1 MTFHYF
7 RTTTFFETMKTQA
20 FTSFKAFFSLIAF
33 MSLFTTA
40 YAQPTTEPQTVDIIY
55 MKDGRVLQGQIL
67 IFEEKDG
74 DITFQ
79 DTYGRKYSI
88 TREEYKYFEENQI
101 VKDRKSK
108 RDTVVLDRKE
118 NEFEFSVGLSYGWY
132 NPTANFT
139 ADAVYTDNFN
149 NGSYYPINVH
159 LGAGKYFNRK
169 HFAGLNADF
178 SIISTAAPVLNINGR
193 YAYQYDAYKKNT
205 ALYVPVE
212 LGFMSLTNSTSFF
225 VPDSTTFMGYKQVD
239 YDVKTS
245 AVNIGIGHG
254 FNFMMKNKHSFA
266 LEVLVYKYF
275 ILNESFQGTLEG
287 GTPNFSTSPIGAK
300 LAFYVNI

>member
-1 MTFHYF
+1 
-7 RTTTFFETMKTQA
+7 MKTHS
-20 FTSFKAFFSLIAF
+20 FTSFKPLISLFAF
-33 MSLFTTA
+33 MCLFTTVF
-40 YAQPTTEPQTVDIIY
+40 AQPTTDPQTVDVIY
-55 MKDGRVLQGQIL
+55 MKDGRVLQGQII

-79 DTYGRKYSI
+79 DSYGRKYSI
-88 TREEYKYFEENQI
+88 TREEYKYFEENQL

-108 RDTVVLDRKE
+108 RDTVLLDRKE
-118 NEFEFSVGLSYGWY
+118 NEFEFSLGFSYGWY
-132 NPTANFT
+132 NPSASFT
-139 ADAVYTDNFN
+139 ADANYTDNFN
-149 NGSYYPINVH
+149 NGSFYPINVH

-169 HFAGLNADF
+169 HYAGLNADF

-225 VPDSTTFMGYKQVD
+225 VHDSTTFMGYKQVD

-254 FNFMMKNKHSFA
+254 FNFMMKNKHSLA
-266 LEVLVYKYF
+266 LEFLVYKYF
-275 ILNESFQGTLEG
+275 ILNESFQGTLQW
-287 GTPNFSTSPIGAK
+287 TPTFSTSPIGAK